1 MVATFMILC
10 FVKFSS
16 NFEKFNSIFLSKFLE
31 TRNFDKIILNFAKFE
46 ENVAKHEISQPPYV
60 GVE

>member
-16 NFEKFNSIFLSKFLE
+16 NFEKFKFFLSKFLE